1 MCNRPWYREPL
12 VVFSQKINAR
22 GVNLDDGN
30 GSVVNL
36 NRRDGKKCR
45 DGDNSGTEEVG
56 FDFEFH
62 LTEDSPG
69 RGCDAPVILTNM
81 LKRT

>member
-1 MCNRPWYREPL
+1 M
-12 VVFSQKINAR
+12 VFPRKINAR
-22 GVNLDDGN
+22 AVNLDDGD

-36 NRRDGKKCR
+36 NCRDGKKCR

-62 LTEDSPG
+62 LIEDSPG
-69 RGCDAPVILTNM
+69 LGRDPPVIL
-81 LKRT
+81 LIC

>member
-1 MCNRPWYREPL
+1 M
-12 VVFSQKINAR
+12 VFSREVNLRAI
-22 GVNLDDGN
+22 NLDDGG

-56 FDFEFH
+56 FDFEFL

-69 RGCDAPVILTNM
+69 RGRDAPVIL
-81 LKRT
+81 LIC

>member
-1 MCNRPWYREPL
+1 MVFTRE
-12 VVFSQKINAR
+12 VDTRA
-22 GVNLDDGN
+22 VNLNDGD

-36 NRRDGKKCR
+36 DCRDGKKCR
-45 DGDNSGTEEVG
+45 DGDDSGTEEVG

-69 RGCDAPVILTNM
+69 RGRGAPVIL
-81 LKRT
+81 LIC

>member
-1 MCNRPWYREPL
+1 M
-12 VVFSQKINAR
+12 VFSRKINAR
-22 GVNLDDGN
+22 AVNLDDGD

-45 DGDNSGTEEVG
+45 DSEDSGTEEVC

-69 RGCDAPVILTNM
+69 RGREAPVIL
-81 LKRT
+81 LIC

>member
-1 MCNRPWYREPL
+1 
-12 VVFSQKINAR
+12 VVFSREVNLRAI
-22 GVNLDDGN
+22 NLDDGG

-56 FDFEFH
+56 FDFKFH

-69 RGCDAPVILTNM
+69 RGCGAPVIL
-81 LKRT
+81 LIC

>member
-1 MCNRPWYREPL
+1 M
-12 VVFSQKINAR
+12 VFSQKINAR
-22 GVNLDDGN
+22 AVNLDDGD

-36 NRRDGKKCR
+36 NRRDGNKCR
-45 DGDNSGTEEVG
+45 DGYDSGTEEVG

-62 LTEDSPG
+62 FTEDSPG
-69 RGCDAPVILTNM
+69 RGHDAPVILTNM

>member
-1 MCNRPWYREPL
+1 MEDTP
-12 VVFSQKINAR
+12 VIFSGKPVRILEMY
-22 GVNLDDGN
+22 GY

-36 NRRDGKKCR
+36 DCRDGKKCR

-62 LTEDSPG
+62 FIVDSPG
-69 RGCDAPVILTNM
+69 LGRDAPVN
-81 LKRT
+81 

>member
-1 MCNRPWYREPL
+1 M
-12 VVFSQKINAR
+12 VFSRKITAR
-22 GVNLDDGN
+22 AVNLDDGN

-45 DGDNSGTEEVG
+45 DGDDSSTEEVG

-69 RGCDAPVILTNM
+69 RGRDALVILII
-81 LKRT
+81 